1 MKKVILS
8 SLFSKRV
15 LQRLPLLA
23 NKFTKYATN
32 NLVINL
38 DKNKSSIS
46 KSWASA
52 ILAEKSVRVEDNNL
66 SIKKNKNSTGVKH
79 PANYRRRLDN
89 MSWTKEPMDDK
100 LIWVDCEMTGLDYNK
115 EMIMEIGCIITDRY
129 LNEIARQPSIVV
141 HVPDE
146 KLNSMDTWCLKH
158 HGDSGL
164 TDACRQSTLTNEV
177 VDEQLFHFLQ
187 EHTKTKECPMA
198 GNSIYMDRIFIAKQ
212 FPKFHSHFH
221 YRNIDVSTIKEL
233 VRRWFPDE
241 YSQTPKKK
249 FSHRVLDD
257 ILDSIAEL
265 KYYRSAVFRD
275 TIDVETPS
283 TNDKLVQSE

>member
-1 MKKVILS
+1 MIFIIHNYFNHNNHHC
-8 SLFSKRV
+8 LF
-15 LQRLPLLA
+15 Q
-23 NKFTKYATN
+23 
-32 NLVINL
+32 I
-38 DKNKSSIS
+38 
-46 KSWASA
+46 
-52 ILAEKSVRVEDNNL
+52 E
-66 SIKKNKNSTGVKH
+66 
-79 PANYRRRLDN
+79 
-89 MSWTKEPMDDK
+89 
-100 LIWVDCEMTGLDYNK
+100 
-115 EMIMEIGCIITDRY
+115 
-129 LNEIARQPSIVV
+129 
-141 HVPDE
+141 
-146 KLNSMDTWCLKH
+146 
-158 HGDSGL
+158 
-164 TDACRQSTLTNEV
+164 
-177 VDEQLFHFLQ
+177 
-187 EHTKTKECPMA
+187 ECPMA